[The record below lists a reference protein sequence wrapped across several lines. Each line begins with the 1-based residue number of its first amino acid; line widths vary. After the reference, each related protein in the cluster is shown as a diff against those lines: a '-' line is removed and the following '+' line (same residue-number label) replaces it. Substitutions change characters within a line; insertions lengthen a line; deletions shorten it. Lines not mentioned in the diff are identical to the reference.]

1 MRGLMQEVPLTI
13 ELVLGRLARHSAPR
27 HVVTGASDGS
37 ERFTWLEIGE
47 RTGRL
52 RGALRRLGTERGDRV
67 GTFARNTHRHLELLL
82 GVPAEGAV
90 LAPVNI
96 RLFED
101 QIAYVVAHAETKVM
115 FVDAGL
121 TGALAP
127 LRERLGG
134 VETFVVMEDGEQVAP
149 EFAADPRYEELLA
162 NEQPDAG
169 PVRADEQD
177 ALALCYTSGTTG
189 NPKGV
194 LFSHRSTALHTISLL
209 MVDNHA
215 LSREDVLFPITAVCH
230 VLAWCLPYAAALAAC
245 DLVFQGPSNHPDH
258 LARLIE
264 EERVTRAAA
273 VPTVWVEMEPQFDSG
288 ERDLSS
294 MRELLIGGAPV
305 PRALIRRYR
314 ERGIT
319 IAQGWGMT
327 EMSPSGTMS
336 RETGEGEGGGASKQG
351 QAMALVELR
360 LSDEEGNE
368 LPWDGQAIGELEAR
382 GPCIARAYYE
392 PDDPAAQ
399 ERFHDGWLRTGDLA
413 RIDPDGT
420 VEIVDRAKDLV
431 KSGGEW
437 ISSVELE
444 DAIVAHPDVRES
456 AVIAIPHPKW
466 DERPLAV
473 VVLREG
479 AGLAEGELAEFLHD
493 RVAKWWIPEEFE
505 FVDQIP
511 RTAVGKYDKK
521 AMRERYRDRARS
533 EA

>member
-1 MRGLMQEVPLTI
+1 MQGLMQEVPLTI
-13 ELVLGRLARHSAPR
+13 GIVLGRLERHAAGR
-27 HVVTGASDGS
+27 AVVTGTSGES
-37 ERFTWLEIGE
+37 IRLTWAEIGE
-47 RTGRL
+47 RTARL
-52 RGALRRLGTERGDRV
+52 RRALRSLGVTPGDRV

-82 GVPAEGAV
+82 GVPADGAV

-96 RLFED
+96 RLFRD
-101 QIAYVVAHAETKVM
+101 QVAYVVGHAGTRLM

-127 LRERLGG
+127 IRERLSG
-134 VETFVVMEDGEQVAP
+134 VDTFVVMEDGEEPAP
-149 EFAADPRYEELLA
+149 EFRDDPRYEDLLRR
-162 NEQPDAG
+162 EQPDAG
-169 PVRADEQD
+169 PVRADERD

-194 LFSHRSTALHTISLL
+194 LYSHRSTALHTLSLL

-215 LSREDVLFPITAVCH
+215 LSREDVVFPITAVCH
-230 VLAWCLPYAAALAAC
+230 VLGWCLPYAAALAGS
-245 DLVFQGPSNHPDH
+245 DLVLQGPSNDPDH
-258 LARLIE
+258 LAALIE
-264 EERVTRAAA
+264 AERVTTAAA
-273 VPTVWVEMEPQFDSG
+273 VPTVWVEMERLFDAG

-336 RETGEGEGGGASKQG
+336 REAGEGEGASKQG
-351 QAMALVELR
+351 QAMPLVELR
-360 LSDEEGNE
+360 LCDEEGRE
-368 LPWDGQAIGELEAR
+368 LPWDGEAVGELEAR

-392 PDDPAAQ
+392 PDDPEAQ
-399 ERFHDGWLRTGDLA
+399 QRFRDGWLRTGDLA
-413 RIDPDGT
+413 RIEPDGT
-420 VEIVDRAKDLV
+420 VEIVDRGKDLV

-444 DAIVAHPDVRES
+444 SAIDAHPDVRES

-466 DERPLAV
+466 DERPHAV
-473 VVLREG
+473 VVLRPG
-479 AGLAEGELAEFLHD
+479 ATVGEAELADFLRD
-493 RVAKWWIPEEFE
+493 RVAKWWIPDAFE
-505 FVDQIP
+505 LVDEIP

-521 AMRERYRDRARS
+521 LMRERYRERAES
-533 EA
+533 AV

>member
-13 ELVLGRLARHSAPR
+13 DLILGRLARHSGPR
-27 HVVTGASDGS
+27 RVVTGTSGES
-37 ERFTWLEIGE
+37 QRFTWAQTGE
-47 RTGRL
+47 RVGRL
-52 RGALRRLGTERGDRV
+52 RTALRSLGVEPGDRV

-82 GVPAEGAV
+82 GVPAERAV

-101 QIAYVVAHAETKVM
+101 QVEYVVRHGGTRVM

-127 LRERLGG
+127 LRERLTGIG
-134 VETFVVMEDGEQVAP
+134 TFVVMDDGEERAP
-149 EFAADPRYEELLA
+149 EFAGDPGYEDLLA
-162 NEQPDAG
+162 AAGADAG
-169 PVRADEQD
+169 PVRAEEGD

-194 LFSHRSTALHTISLL
+194 VYSHRSTALHTISLL

-215 LSREDVLFPITAVCH
+215 LSRDDVVFPVTAVCH
-230 VLAWCLPYAAALAAC
+230 VLAWCLPYAAALAGS
-245 DLVFQGPSNHPDH
+245 DLVFQGPSNHPEH

-264 EERVTRAAA
+264 EERVTTAAA
-273 VPTVWVEMEPQFDSG
+273 VPTVWVEMEAQFDSG

-314 ERGIT
+314 ARGIT

-327 EMSPSGTMS
+327 EMSPSGTMA
-336 RETGEGEGGGASKQG
+336 RETGEEGGGASKQG
-351 QAMALVELR
+351 RAMALVELR
-360 LSDEEGNE
+360 LCDEDGAE
-368 LPWDGQAIGELEAR
+368 LPWDGEAVGELEAR

-399 ERFHDGWLRTGDLA
+399 DRFRDGWLRTGDLA
-413 RIDPDGT
+413 RIEPDGT

-444 DAIVAHPDVRES
+444 DAIVSHDDVREA
-456 AVIAIPHPKW
+456 AVIAIPDPKW
-466 DERPLAV
+466 DERPLAIV
-473 VVLREG
+473 ALRRG
-479 AGLAEGELAEFLHD
+479 AGAGPAELTEFLRD
-493 RVAKWWIPEEFE
+493 KVAKWWIPETFE
-505 FVDQIP
+505 FVEQIP
-511 RTAVGKYDKK
+511 RTAVGKYDKRQL
-521 AMRERYRDRARS
+521 RERYGGRDQSA
-533 EA
+533 A

>member
-1 MRGLMQEVPLTI
+1 MQEVPLTI
-13 ELVLGRLARHSAPR
+13 ALVLARLRRHSPER
-27 HVVTGASDGS
+27 HVVTGTAEGS
-37 ERFTWLEIGE
+37 ERFTWPEIGE
-47 RTGRL
+47 RTARL
-52 RGALRRLGTERGDRV
+52 RGALRSLGVERGQRV

-101 QIAYVVAHAETKVM
+101 QVEYVVAHAETKVM

-121 TGALAP
+121 TPVLAP

-134 VETFVVMEDGEQVAP
+134 VEAFVVMEDGEEVAP
-149 EFAADPRYEELLA
+149 EFADDPRYEALLEGSEVVSEPA
-162 NEQPDAG
+162 
-169 PVRADEQD
+169 RADEGD

-194 LFSHRSTALHTISLL
+194 VFSHRSTALHTISLL

-230 VLAWCLPYAAALAAC
+230 VLAWCLPYAAAMIGS
-245 DLVFQGPSNHPDH
+245 DLVFQGPSNAPDH

-264 EERVTRAAA
+264 EERVTKAAA
-273 VPTVWVEMEPQFDSG
+273 VPTVWVEMERLFDEG

-305 PRALIRRYR
+305 PRPLIRRYR

-327 EMSPSGTMS
+327 EMSPSGTMA
-336 RETGEGEGGGASKQG
+336 RETGEGAGSSKQG

-360 LSDEEGNE
+360 LIGDDGDE
-368 LPWDGQAIGELEAR
+368 LPWDGAAVGELEAR

-392 PDDPAAQ
+392 PDDPNAQ

-413 RIDPDGT
+413 RIEPDGT

-444 DAIVAHPDVRES
+444 NAIGAHPDVREA
-456 AVIAIPHPKW
+456 AVIAVPHPKW

-473 VVLREG
+473 VVLRQG
-479 AGLAEGELAEFLHD
+479 AALAEGELAEFLRD
-493 RVAKWWIPEEFE
+493 RVAKWWIPDEFALVEE
-505 FVDQIP
+505 IP
-511 RTAVGKYDKK
+511 RTAVGKYDKL
-521 AMRERYRDRARS
+521 ALRDRYATRV
-533 EA
+533 

>member
-13 ELVLGRLARHSAPR
+13 ELVLGRLERHSGPR
-27 HVVTGASDGS
+27 HVVTGTREGS
-37 ERFTWLEIGE
+37 ERFTWEEIGE
-47 RTGRL
+47 RVGRL
-52 RGALRRLGTERGDRV
+52 RGVLRSLGVERGQRV

-101 QIAYVVAHAETKVM
+101 QVAYVVAHAETRVM

-121 TGALAP
+121 TGVLAP
-127 LRERLGG
+127 LRERLEG
-134 VETFVVMEDGEQVAP
+134 VEAFVVMDDGEEVAP
-149 EFAADPRYEELLA
+149 EFAGDPRYEELLA
-162 NEQPDAG
+162 AEGADAG
-169 PVRADEQD
+169 PVRADEGD
-177 ALALCYTSGTTG
+177 ALAICYTSGTTG

-194 LFSHRSTALHTISLL
+194 VFSHRSTALHTISLL

-215 LSREDVLFPITAVCH
+215 LSRADVLFPITAVCH
-230 VLAWCLPYAAALAAC
+230 VLAWCLPYAAGLAGC
-245 DLVFQGPSNHPDH
+245 DLVFQGPSNDPEH
-258 LARLIE
+258 LARLID
-264 EERVTRAAA
+264 EERVTTAAA
-273 VPTVWVEMEPQFDSG
+273 VPTVWVEMERLFDEG

-327 EMSPSGTMS
+327 EMPPSGTMS
-336 RETGEGEGGGASKQG
+336 RETGDGEGASKQG

-360 LSDEEGNE
+360 LMGEDGRE
-368 LPWDGQAIGELEAR
+368 LPWDGESVGELEVR
-382 GPCIARAYYE
+382 GPCVARAYYE

-399 ERFHDGWLRTGDLA
+399 DRFRDGWLRTGDLA
-413 RIDPDGT
+413 RLDPDGT

-444 DAIVAHPDVRES
+444 NAIHAHPDVREA
-456 AVIAIPHPKW
+456 AVIAVPHPKW

-473 VVLREG
+473 VVLRPG
-479 AGLAEGELAEFLHD
+479 ATVAEGDLAGFLRD
-493 RVAKWWIPEEFE
+493 RVAKWWIPESFE

-521 AMRERYRDRARS
+521 LMRERYRDHARS
-533 EA
+533 TV

>member
-1 MRGLMQEVPLTI
+1 
-13 ELVLGRLARHSAPR
+13 
-27 HVVTGASDGS
+27 
-37 ERFTWLEIGE
+37 
-47 RTGRL
+47 
-52 RGALRRLGTERGDRV
+52 V

-101 QIAYVVAHAETKVM
+101 QVEYVVAHAETKVM

-121 TGALAP
+121 TAVLAP
-127 LRERLGG
+127 LRERLSG
-134 VETFVVMEDGEQVAP
+134 VQTFVVMEDGEEIAP
-149 EFAADPRYEELLA
+149 EFADDPRYEDLLA
-162 NEQPDAG
+162 GAR
-169 PVRADEQD
+169 PVTEPVGVAEND

-194 LFSHRSTALHTISLL
+194 VFSHRSTVLHTISLL

-215 LSREDVLFPITAVCH
+215 LSRDDVLFPITAVCH
-230 VLAWCLPYAAALAAC
+230 VLAWCLPYAAAMIGS
-245 DLVFQGPSNHPDH
+245 DLIFQGPSNAPPH

-264 EERVTRAAA
+264 QERVTKAAA
-273 VPTVWVEMEPQFDSG
+273 VPTVWVEMEPLFDSG
-288 ERDLSS
+288 EHDLSS

-327 EMSPSGTMS
+327 EMSPSGTMA
-336 RETGEGEGGGASKQG
+336 RETGEGAGASKQG

-360 LSDEEGNE
+360 LIGDDGEEVA
-368 LPWDGQAIGELEAR
+368 WDGESVGELEVR

-399 ERFHDGWLRTGDLA
+399 ERFNQGWLRTGDLA
-413 RIDPDGT
+413 RIEPDGT

-444 DAIVAHPDVRES
+444 SAIAAHPDVREA
-456 AVIAIPHPKW
+456 AVIAVPHPKW
-466 DERPLAV
+466 DERPLGV
-473 VVLREG
+473 VVLRPG
-479 AGLAEGELAEFLHD
+479 STTGRDELAGFLRE

-505 FVDQIP
+505 FVEQIP
-511 RTAVGKYDKK
+511 RTAVGKYDKR
-521 AMRERYRDRARS
+521 AMRERYGARERS
-533 EA
+533 GV